1 MSCNLH
7 KQNENLEGHKPSSFM
22 DFSMSRGLIS
32 WKKNLRNSIRNSL
45 PRCHF
50 FQTSGTFYSAEIH
63 QVLEIPSLNLKMAFP
78 PAPLESFGIPPSIAI
93 VCLEVGQPPGMRR
106 LEWKPLS
113 ESSGNHQPHL
123 PLLYKQLQAL
133 RKPGIFIIK
142 HHLSQLSKTDQ
153 KACWQVWYH
162 SLSQILSE
170 KAFKGSANWA

>member
-32 WKKNLRNSIRNSL
+32 WKKKSPQRIRNP
-45 PRCHF
+45 PRRHF

-63 QVLEIPSLNLKMAFP
+63 QVLEIPSLNLKMFSHQLLWSLLEFL
-78 PAPLESFGIPPSIAI
+78 PALPLCVWRWGNHLECGVWNESHCQKAVS
-93 VCLEVGQPPGMRR
+93 
-106 LEWKPLS
+106 
-113 ESSGNHQPHL
+113 NHQPHL

-142 HHLSQLSKTDQ
+142 HHLSQFSKLTRKLADGLI
-153 KACWQVWYH
+153 H

-170 KAFKGSANWA
+170 QAFKGSAN